1 MRPVTRSG
9 RPAPNSSPDWG
20 GDRVGLLEWLT
31 PERITALG
39 VAATSILT
47 VWTGRIAVRL
57 KAAEARV
64 AELEKQGE
72 KDRGVIKAAARF
84 IREQSVHIAVLCGL
98 LRHHAPGVVIP
109 AEPELPQELR
119 EEV

>member
-1 MRPVTRSG
+1 MG
-9 RPAPNSSPDWG
+9 I
-20 GDRVGLLEWLT
+20 LEWLT

-39 VAATSILT
+39 VVATSLLT
-47 VWTGRIAVRL
+47 AWTGRIAVRL
-57 KAAEARV
+57 KAAEAKV
-64 AELEKQGE
+64 AVLEKQGE

-98 LRHHAPGVVIP
+98 LRHHAPNVVIP
-109 AEPELPQELR
+109 TEPGLPEELR